1 MTGTPQRFDKPAARR
16 LNAAD
21 SQDRLAA
28 QNGTSRTMSNAFDPR
43 PAQKIDSFGCSLKTL
58 DCDQRIQGASIDFF
72 RKHSRAGSPG
82 HVTMPESGRG
92 FLVGLSAAGG
102 HRRRI
107 FKGPGSSVHDFA
119 ENTVYVRDLSDPYA
133 AYLEGSFDFILL
145 EISKTTLSQLADGS
159 GTAAM
164 TRLCETAGQHD
175 PVLAG
180 LSKAL
185 FSSLAPDRQPSALF
199 VDQMSVAIGVHL
211 IRQYGDGRETGSDR
225 RRTLSR
231 RAEIRAKELLRSRP
245 RADISMADIAAQCNL
260 SPSAFLRAFRETAGV
275 TPHQWLMQQRLDQ
288 ARTLL
293 LNSALS
299 ISEISAACG
308 FADQAHFTRAFSAS
322 IGTPPATWRRT
333 MRS

>member
-1 MTGTPQRFDKPAARR
+1 MRTIPKLGLPLT
-16 LNAAD
+16 
-21 SQDRLAA
+21 
-28 QNGTSRTMSNAFDPR
+28 NGTSCTMSNALDPR
-43 PAQKIDSFGCSLKTL
+43 PTQKTDSFGCALQKL
-58 DCDQRIQGASIDFF
+58 DCDQRIPGASIDFF
-72 RKHSRAGSPG
+72 RKHSRAGAPG

-92 FLVGLSAAGG
+92 FLIGLSAAGG

-107 FKGPGSSVHDFA
+107 FKGRCSAVHDFA
-119 ENTVYVRDLSDPYA
+119 EDTVYVRDLSDPYA
-133 AYLEGSFDFILL
+133 ADLEGSFDFILL
-145 EISKTTLSQLADGS
+145 EISKAALSQLTDGS
-159 GTAAM
+159 GTTAV

-185 FSSLAPDRQPSALF
+185 FSSLDPDRQPSALF

-225 RRTLSR
+225 RRALSK
-231 RAEIRAKELLRSRP
+231 RAENRAKELLRSRLQ
-245 RADISMADIAAQCNL
+245 ADLSIADIAAQCNL

-293 LNSALS
+293 LKSVLT
-299 ISEISAACG
+299 ISEISATCG
-308 FADQAHFTRAFSAS
+308 FSDQAHFTRAFSAAT
-322 IGTPPATWRRT
+322 GTPPAAWRRM

>member
-1 MTGTPQRFDKPAARR
+1 MGRLPKPEPDPP
-16 LNAAD
+16 L
-21 SQDRLAA
+21 
-28 QNGTSRTMSNAFDPR
+28 RTEFPRPMSNALDPR
-43 PAQKIDSFGCSLKTL
+43 RAQKTDSFGCSVQKL

-72 RKHSRAGSPG
+72 RKHSRAGAPG
-82 HVTMPESGRG
+82 HVTMPETGRG
-92 FLVGLSAAGG
+92 FLVGVSAAGG

-107 FKGPGSSVHDFA
+107 FKGRSSSVHDFA

-133 AYLEGSFDFILL
+133 ANLEGSFDFILL
-145 EISKTTLSQLADGS
+145 EISKTALNQLADGS
-159 GTAAM
+159 DTAAV

-185 FSSLAPDRQPSALF
+185 FSSLAPDHEPSALF

-231 RAEIRAKELLRSRP
+231 RAENRAKELLRSRP
-245 RADISMADIAAQCNL
+245 QADISIADIAAQCNM

-275 TPHQWLMQQRLDQ
+275 TPHQWLMQQRLDH

-293 LNSALS
+293 LDSALS
-299 ISEISAACG
+299 IAEISAACG
-308 FADQAHFTRAFSAS
+308 FADQAYFTRVFSAA
-322 IGTPPATWRRT
+322 IGTPPAAWRRM